1 VVTVFAE
8 EGGPYGHREET
19 HHAQDGR
26 AKGGR
31 DAKAPGRQVRGHPS
45 TESHRPQEGGNH
57 ASADHDTPEGDGP
70 EDRPAEVSGSQE
82 HREAEDH
89 LEAEDH
95 RPEDHRP
102 EDHREAEDDHPEA
115 GYPQGGGEEVGDPK
129 DHPPEDDGSE
139 DHGEAEDRRDQE
151 EDHSPEGA
159 RPEADHNPEADHGSS
174 ARDDT
179 GRTGHHPA
187 HGTAPCRAG
196 SDPGAE
202 PVGRRR
208 GDPPARRVAVV
219 VGFGRGAAR
228 HLGPLRRGS

>member
-1 VVTVFAE
+1 VVTVCAE
-8 EGGPYGHREET
+8 EGGPYGHREEA

-70 EDRPAEVSGSQE
+70 EDRPQEVNGSQE

-89 LEAEDH
+89 
-95 RPEDHRP
+95 RPEDHRA
-102 EDHREAEDDHPEA
+102 AEGDYPEA
-115 GYPQGGGEEVGDPK
+115 GYPQGGREKVGGPE
-129 DHPPEDDGSE
+129 DHRPEDDGSE
-139 DHGEAEDRRDQE
+139 DHREAEDRRDQE
-151 EDHSPEGA
+151 EDDSPEVA

-174 ARDDT
+174 ARGDT

-187 HGTAPCRAG
+187 HGTARCRAG